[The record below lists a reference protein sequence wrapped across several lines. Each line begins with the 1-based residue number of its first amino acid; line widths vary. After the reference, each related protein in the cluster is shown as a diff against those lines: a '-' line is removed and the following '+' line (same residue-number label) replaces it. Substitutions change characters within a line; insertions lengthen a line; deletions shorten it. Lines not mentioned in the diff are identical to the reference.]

1 MLFNEEQWPVYAF
14 DRGSDQPGSPLEK
27 AMDAMASIPVHD
39 NWRESDEPAALV
51 NATIANALMLRD
63 LIHSLY
69 LLAEVI
75 DNKNNNERIS
85 K

>member
-1 MLFNEEQWPVYAF
+1 MLFNEKEWPVDAF
-14 DRGSDQPGSPLEK
+14 ERGSYQAESPLAK
-27 AMDAMASIPVHD
+27 AVEAMNGCAVHD
-39 NWRESDEPAALV
+39 DWGQPHEQIALV
-51 NATIANALMLRD
+51 NATIANALMLSD

-75 DNKNNNERIS
+75 DNKNINERIS